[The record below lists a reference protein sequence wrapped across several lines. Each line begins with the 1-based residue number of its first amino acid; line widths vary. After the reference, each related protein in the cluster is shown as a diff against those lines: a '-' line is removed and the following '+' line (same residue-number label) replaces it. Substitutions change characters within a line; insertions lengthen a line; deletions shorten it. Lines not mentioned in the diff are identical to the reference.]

1 MNNNMQLNNRELQV
15 LNLIKNNGAI
25 DKPISQET
33 ITKLTGIK
41 KRMIEEI
48 VKRLR
53 CDFGHPIV
61 SSKKEPFGYFMPRTE
76 EEKRIG
82 LSAYKKQITTSTSVV
97 EAVESVDLESYWR

>member
-15 LNLIKNNGAI
+15 LNLIKNNGTI
-25 DKPISQET
+25 DNPLNRRT

-76 EEKRIG
+76 EEKRVG
-82 LSAYKKQITTSTSVV
+82 LAAYKKQITTSTSVV
-97 EAVESVDLESYWR
+97 KAVESVDLKTYWR